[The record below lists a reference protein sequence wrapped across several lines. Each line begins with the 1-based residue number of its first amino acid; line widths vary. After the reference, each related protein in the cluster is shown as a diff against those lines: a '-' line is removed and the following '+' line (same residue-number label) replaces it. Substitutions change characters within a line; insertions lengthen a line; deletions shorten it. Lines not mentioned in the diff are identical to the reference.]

1 MKSRHDLLLP
11 WAVFALIEGI
21 SDFHIKEVTTLN
33 GRVQQ
38 LETDLAVQTGIVNA
52 LGSAGKNITGRV

>member
-1 MKSRHDLLLP
+1 MLP